1 MKAEELI
8 KPVDRAHEL
17 FAALADPTR
26 VRILLLVRDL
36 ELSVGELAEILDQ
49 SQPRVSR
56 HVRILAEAG
65 LVRRQ
70 KEGAWVFVG
79 QGDRR
84 ITEPAHGLIA
94 AVAGAD
100 DPIAPERARLGQ
112 VRAERQRR
120 IDGWFESNAGEWD
133 LLRRLGGQDIEVE
146 ASLAA
151 AARKPS
157 VGRLLDIG
165 AGTGRVLELLSA
177 EAESATGIDRS
188 PEMLR
193 LARGKLAGGG
203 NQTADVRQADMR
215 ALPFTDGAFD
225 TVTLHQVLHFADEP
239 GAVIAEA
246 ARVLAPGGKLL
257 VADYAA
263 HALEELRTRF
273 QHSRLGFENKTMCD
287 YLTSAGLT
295 PRLHSTHPG
304 PELTVNIWEGRR

>member
-1 MKAEELI
+1 MKTVEQI

-36 ELSVGELAEILDQ
+36 ELSIGELAEILGQ

-79 QGDRR
+79 RGERN
-84 ITEPAHGLIA
+84 ISEPLHGLIA
-94 AVAGAD
+94 AVAGD
-100 DPIAPERARLGQ
+100 GDPIVPERARLGQ

-120 IDGWFESNAGEWD
+120 IDEWFESNAGEWD
-133 LLRRLGGQDIEVE
+133 LLRRLGGQDVEVE
-146 ASLAA
+146 EALTR
-151 AARKPS
+151 AARRPS

-165 AGTGRVLELLSA
+165 TGTGRVLELLSTL
-177 EAESATGIDRS
+177 AESATGIDRS

-203 NQTADVRQADMR
+203 NQTADLRQADMR
-215 ALPFTDGAFD
+215 ALPFTDNAFD

-239 GAVIAEA
+239 RAVIAEA

-257 VADYAA
+257 LADYAA
-263 HALEELRTRF
+263 HAREELRTRF
-273 QHSRLGFENKTMCD
+273 QHARLGFENRMISD
-287 YLTSAGLT
+287 YMKSAGLT
-295 PRLHSTHPG
+295 PHLFSTHPG
-304 PELTVNIWEGRR
+304 QELTVNIWEGRR